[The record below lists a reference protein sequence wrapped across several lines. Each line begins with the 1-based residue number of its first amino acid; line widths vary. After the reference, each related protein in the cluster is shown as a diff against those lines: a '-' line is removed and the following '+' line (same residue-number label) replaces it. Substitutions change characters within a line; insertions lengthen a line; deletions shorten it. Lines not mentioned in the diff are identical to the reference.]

1 MLVLNRERLTVVKA
15 MTIVQV
21 VTAKFWSATGV
32 ARHPAFMN
40 SCLTISHIC

>member
-21 VTAKFWSATGV
+21 GTAKFWRATGV
-32 ARHPAFMN
+32 ACHPAFMN
-40 SCLTISHIC
+40 SC